1 MKYLKFK
8 KEDLIKSPL
17 NYTGGKFKLLPQIL
31 PLFPDKINKFIDL
44 FCGGCNVGINS
55 NAGEVHCN
63 DNMKQLIDLYTEW
76 QKHDIDYILEY
87 INGKIN
93 EFQLSKTNK
102 DGYLK
107 FREYYNK
114 YRNSLDLYILISH
127 SFNNQI
133 RFNKKGEFN
142 LPFGDRFFSESL
154 KNNLIDFFKVI
165 KNIKFTNN
173 SFEYLNIKILTHND
187 LVYLDPPYLIT
198 CASYNEIGGWNETH
212 EIRLLKFLDDLNDQN
227 VKFALSNV
235 LESKGKSNDI
245 LKNWSKKYNVNYLQS
260 NYDNCSYYKNERKEN
275 KNSTVEVLITNY

>member
-107 FREYYNK
+107 FRKYYNK

-212 EIRLLKFLDDLNDQN
+212 EMRLLKFLDDLNDQN